1 MKRTLLPIT
10 VLAFSVNAIPGGFAE
25 TEVIGSI
32 FAIPAGETRGPI
44 KGDMGVYVVSMTSL
58 TPSAEL
64 TDVETERKT
73 LEQRMQGRAEGT
85 LCLLYTS
92 RCV

>member
-1 MKRTLLPIT
+1 MP
-10 VLAFSVNAIPGGFAE
+10 VLYMSALSSGGVASKAVSY
-25 TEVIGSI
+25 THL
-32 FAIPAGETRGPI
+32 I